1 MTKKPGQP
9 SATPAPRRNPA
20 LLALDVIAG
29 VIVIAI
35 TIVLALVVLVTVS
48 QYPLLQQ
55 TCTTAVSGGVACSP
69 LFMNT
74 VVIVT
79 SGIVVFAAFIG
90 VGMFIVR
97 LIRKRLAFVWP
108 LAMFILIVIA
118 FYGGTYLAS
127 LAAAPLGAT
136 S

>member
-1 MTKKPGQP
+1 MTQKPGP
-9 SATPAPRRNPA
+9 PPAPRRNP
-20 LLALDVIAG
+20 LLLTLDVIAG
-29 VIVIAI
+29 VAIIAV

-55 TCTTAVSGGVACSP
+55 TCTTALSGGVACSP

-79 SGIVVFAAFIG
+79 SGITVFAAFIG
-90 VGMFIVR
+90 AGMFIVR

-108 LAMFILIVIA
+108 LVTFIVIVIA

-127 LAAAPLGAT
+127 LAAAPTGAT